1 MGLDTLKVLEEKIE
15 ELLLRHAAV
24 CEERDHLREQLTEAE
39 AQSAEAVR
47 AHQEMEEERTE
58 VKARVEQILGRL
70 DGLGL
75 G

>member
-1 MGLDTLKVLEEKIE
+1 MSLDTLKVLEEKIE
-15 ELLLRHAAV
+15 GLLLRHAAV
-24 CEERDHLREQLTEAE
+24 CEERDRLHEQLAGVE
-39 AQSAEAVR
+39 AQSQNALR
-47 AHQEMEEERTE
+47 AHEEMEVERME

>member
-1 MGLDTLKVLEEKIE
+1 METLKVLEEKID
-15 ELLLRHAAV
+15 ELLQKHAAV
-24 CEERDHLREQLTEAE
+24 CEERDRLRDQLAE
-39 AQSAEAVR
+39 VQAQSEEAVR
-47 AHQEMEEERTE
+47 VHQAMEVERTE

>member
-1 MGLDTLKVLEEKIE
+1 MGLDTLKVLEAKIE
-15 ELLLRHAAV
+15 ELLLQHAAV
-24 CEERDHLREQLTEAE
+24 CEERDQLREQLAA
-39 AQSAEAVR
+39 AQTQSEEAVK
-47 AHQEMEEERTE
+47 AHQQMEVERME

>member
-1 MGLDTLKVLEEKIE
+1 MSLDTLKVLEEKIE

-24 CEERDHLREQLTEAE
+24 CEERDRLREQLAGVE
-39 AQSAEAVR
+39 AQSQNAVR
-47 AHQEMEEERTE
+47 AHEEMEVERIE

>member
-1 MGLDTLKVLEEKIE
+1 MSLDTLKVLEEKIE

-24 CEERDHLREQLTEAE
+24 CEERDRLREQRAGVE
-39 AQSAEAVR
+39 AQSQNALR
-47 AHQEMEEERTE
+47 AHEEMEVERME